1 MCPQV
6 LQQNALALR
15 AEVVSLD
22 YDAEVSCSICC
33 EVIRSVSVAADNLA
47 PSLLPSADKSI
58 HHHPSSETFL
68 ANLERNDYR
77 ASPPPVDHEQKPVI
91 SRAMSAACRVSVLP
105 TLQRAFPLPI
115 VRPGMSYL
123 VQVGEAVKLVGWD
136 GPGSSTVL
144 QYQCAQPV
152 LPAKDETIPVALS
165 GACSTSDE
173 IDGWAQS
180 ALVVGYC
187 RTPKSVFKNW
197 EFCVHEVP
205 HSPLLRCD
213 NAHLSVVLVNV
224 YWGETVEIETRQ
236 GIKQTIARRALGF
249 RGVWRTMP
257 EVLQHH
263 FDDRLRMVSVGLQ
276 HLGMVLNQSLIA
288 GVELY
293 TLLEIEVND
302 DDFPTMEEV
311 PFCGWVGLVVCQV
324 HLFHLCFA
332 WILPPHPGICK
343 RLWISLYNFESWN

>member
-6 LQQNALALR
+6 LST
-15 AEVVSLD
+15 ECTCI
-22 YDAEVSCSICC
+22 ESCSIFC
-33 EVIRSVSVAADNLA
+33 EVIQSVSVAADNLA

-58 HHHPSSETFL
+58 YHHPSSETFL
-68 ANLERNDYR
+68 ANLERNDYH
-77 ASPPPVDHEQKPVI
+77 ASPPPVDHEKKPVI
-91 SRAMSAACRVSVLP
+91 SRAMSAACRVSVLLA
-105 TLQRAFPLPI
+105 LQRAI
-115 VRPGMSYL
+115 VRPGTSYL
-123 VQVGEAVKLVGWD
+123 VQVGEAVKLVMGWPD

-144 QYQCAQPV
+144 HQCAQPV

-180 ALVVGYC
+180 ALVVGCC

-332 WILPPHPGICK
+332 WILAPHPGICK
-343 RLWISLYNFESWN
+343 RLWISLYTFKSWN